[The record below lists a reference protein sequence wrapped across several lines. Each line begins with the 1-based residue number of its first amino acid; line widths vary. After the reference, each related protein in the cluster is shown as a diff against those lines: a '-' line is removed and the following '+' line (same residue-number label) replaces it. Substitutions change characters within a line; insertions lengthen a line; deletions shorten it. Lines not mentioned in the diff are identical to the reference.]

1 MPDLHPI
8 DGTTPN
14 QTHTG
19 RAPDTMKTQRTQTM
33 KTIILASAAALAFT
47 LPAAAQIPFGVDT
60 SGLSTADV
68 IQLERAYE
76 ENDNTRINFILSGG
90 SNLDAAEIERR
101 GVAQAIAR
109 SVEQNEFAKVN
120 NLPASRA
127 GGVSAT
133 ASSRGQEIALA
144 RFQEEGNQA
153 AVTAFISRVSN

>member
-1 MPDLHPI
+1 
-8 DGTTPN
+8 
-14 QTHTG
+14 
-19 RAPDTMKTQRTQTM
+19 M
-33 KTIILASAAALAFT
+33 KTIILASAAALAFS

-109 SVEQNEFAKVN
+109 SVEQNEFAN
-120 NLPASRA
+120 ARSLAATRGSSDI
-127 GGVSAT
+127 GTT
-133 ASSRGQEIALA
+133 ASTRGSASVPGWLQNVADGLGVDAGDFTRGELITLA
-144 RFQEEGNQA
+144 RLVEDDQHA
-153 AVTAFISRVSN
+153 AVTAFISRVVN